1 MQKKKKTVVEKQM
14 YKMYKEHTLP
24 PSSEKGVPFV
34 DFNEVIKNMR
44 KKGYIK
50 RVKKRRT
57 NGRL

>member
-14 YKMYKEHTLP
+14 YKIYKEHTLP

-57 NGRL
+57 DGRL

>member
-14 YKMYKEHTLP
+14 YKIYKEHTLP